1 MTPVEASSEKL
12 LCFANG
18 DAPLRNFAKLT
29 PPVKIFEANGAL
41 REGVCEFR
49 WRTTLNDMNYFY
61 IFIFLY
67 VEWNLEFRVFD
78 GRGHL
83 GCRRLN
89 PARIVSQIP
98 TPQFG
103 SFWPHPA
110 SRLDFS

>member
-78 GRGHL
+78 GRGAS
-83 GCRRLN
+83 GVQTPESCQDCFTN
-89 PARIVSQIP
+89 PDPAIRKFLATSRIP
-98 TPQFG
+98 P
-103 SFWPHPA
+103 
-110 SRLDFS
+110 

>member
-61 IFIFLY
+61 IFIRG
-67 VEWNLEFRVFD
+67 VELGVPRV
-78 GRGHL
+78 
-83 GCRRLN
+83 
-89 PARIVSQIP
+89 
-98 TPQFG
+98 
-103 SFWPHPA
+103 
-110 SRLDFS
+110 